1 MAERI
6 TFIGAGNMA
15 SAIFAGMIETGY
27 PAEAITATASSEK
40 TLTGLRDRYGIVT
53 QLDNAIAVAEADI
66 VVLSVKPQIMR
77 EVCETMRD
85 AVQQRRPLIV
95 SVAAGL
101 EAATLD
107 RWLGGDLAVVRCM
120 PNTPSLVGAGAAG
133 LYANP
138 RVTQEQRTLATQL
151 MSAVGLVEWVDQE
164 SLLDAVTAIS
174 GSGPAY
180 FLLFFEALEQAGVEL
195 GLPREAARR
204 LALQT
209 GYGAAK
215 MALESDAEPAEL
227 RRRVT
232 SPKGTTERAI
242 HSFQDADLEKIVA
255 DAARACAARAREM
268 AVEYGGES

>member
-27 PAEAITATASSEK
+27 PAEAITATARREE
-40 TLTGLRDRYGIVT
+40 TLGAIRDRYGIAT
-53 QLDNAIAVAEADI
+53 ETDNNAAVAEADI

-77 EVCETMRD
+77 EVCEALRD
-85 AVQQRRPLIV
+85 AVQRRRPLIV

-101 EAATLD
+101 EAAAID
-107 RWLGGDLAVVRCM
+107 NWLGGGLAVVRCM

-133 LYANP
+133 LYANQ
-138 RVTQEQRTLATQL
+138 RVTQEQRALATRL
-151 MSAVGLVEWVDQE
+151 LSAVGLAEWVDQE
-164 SLLDAVTAIS
+164 SQLDAVTAVS

-195 GLPREAARR
+195 GLPRETARR

-215 MALESDAEPAEL
+215 MALESDVEPAEL

-242 HSFQDADLEKIVA
+242 HSFQNAKLEKIVD
-255 DAARACAARAREM
+255 DAARACAARAKEM
-268 AVEYGGES
+268 AVEYGSES

>member
-40 TLTGLRDRYGIVT
+40 TLTALRDRYGIVT

-107 RWLGGDLAVVRCM
+107 SWLGGDLAVVRCM

-138 RVTQEQRTLATQL
+138 RVTQEQRTLATRL

-164 SLLDAVTAIS
+164 SLLDTVTAIS

-242 HSFQDADLEKIVA
+242 HSFQDAGLEKIVA
-255 DAARACAARAREM
+255 DAALACAARAREM
-268 AVEYGGES
+268 AIEYGGES

>member
-40 TLTGLRDRYGIVT
+40 TLTALRDRYGIVT

-107 RWLGGDLAVVRCM
+107 GWLGGDLAVVRCM

-138 RVTQEQRTLATQL
+138 RATQEQRTLATRL

-164 SLLDAVTAIS
+164 SLLDGVTAIS

>member
-40 TLTGLRDRYGIVT
+40 TLTALRDRYGIVT